1 MNYWIMPCNLKVF
14 DIIQHV
20 NKNNIVVWKKLIRAE
35 EGDIVYIYV
44 GMPVQKIMYKG
55 IVRNIKVGEELLK
68 QHSYAKVNN
77 FDNNTY
83 MEIEIAK
90 EYKDGI
96 TLKKLQELGM
106 IMVRKQ
112 TRLYGNVLEYIT
124 NYDEQ
129 S

>member
-35 EGDIVYIYV
+35 EGDIVCIYV
-44 GMPVQKIMYKG
+44 GMPVQKIIYKG

-90 EYKDGI
+90 E
-96 TLKKLQELGM
+96 L
-106 IMVRKQ
+106 
-112 TRLYGNVLEYIT
+112 
-124 NYDEQ
+124 
-129 S
+129 

>member
-1 MNYWIMPCNLKVF
+1 MNYWIMPCNLKLF

-20 NKNNIVVWKKLIRAE
+20 KNNNIVVWKKSVRAN
-35 EGDIVYIYV
+35 EGDIVFIYV

-55 IVRNIKVGEELLK
+55 IVRNIKVDGELLK

-77 FDNNTY
+77 YDNNTY

-96 TLKKLQELGM
+96 TLERLQELGM
-106 IMVRKQ
+106 VMVRKQ

>member
-1 MNYWIMPCNLKVF
+1 MPCNLKVF

>member
-1 MNYWIMPCNLKVF
+1 
-14 DIIQHV
+14 
-20 NKNNIVVWKKLIRAE
+20 
-35 EGDIVYIYV
+35 
-44 GMPVQKIMYKG
+44 MYKG
-55 IVRNIKVGEELLK
+55 IIRNIKVDEELLK

-77 FDNNTY
+77 YDNNTY

-90 EYKDGI
+90 EYKDCI

>member
-20 NKNNIVVWKKLIRAE
+20 NSNKIVVWKKSIRAN
-35 EGDIVYIYV
+35 EGDIVFIYV
-44 GMPVQKIMYKG
+44 GTPVQKIMYKG
-55 IVRNIKVGEELLK
+55 IVRNIKVDEELLK

-112 TRLYGNVLEYIT
+112 TRLYGNVLEYIK

>member
-20 NKNNIVVWKKLIRAE
+20 NKNNIVVWKKLIRAK

>member
-1 MNYWIMPCNLKVF
+1 MLACPC
-14 DIIQHV
+14 
-20 NKNNIVVWKKLIRAE
+20 
-35 EGDIVYIYV
+35 
-44 GMPVQKIMYKG
+44 
-55 IVRNIKVGEELLK
+55 RNIKVGEELLK